1 MNQTHRLTALPE
13 ATDLALLTASCALG
27 IPEEQVVTL
36 AVNCYIH
43 THSHLKET
51 VRLALGKKW
60 SSFQSESNEATRQI
74 LMVPLKPD
82 YLAPV
87 HAAPF

>member
-1 MNQTHRLTALPE
+1 
-13 ATDLALLTASCALG
+13 
-27 IPEEQVVTL
+27 
-36 AVNCYIH
+36 VNCYIH

-74 LMVPLKPD
+74 LMVPLNPD
-82 YLAPV
+82 YLPPV